1 MKVVIVGGH
10 FSPALSVIQNL
21 VNDEVYYFGRK
32 HVFEGDKAISFEYQE
47 ITKMGIPFFPLKTA
61 RLQRKFSRYTLPSFG
76 KLPVGFIQSFLL
88 LKKIKPDVVVS
99 FGGYLSIPVGFAAYA
114 LKIPLVIHEQTFD
127 AGFANKVLSRFAK
140 KICISWETSEKYFP
154 KEKIVLTGNPI
165 RKEILDKLEVY
176 KKNEKF
182 PLIYITGGSS
192 GSHII
197 NSVVAKTI
205 DKLYKKYVVFHQT
218 GDSQKYKDYD
228 QLLKIKENLSK
239 EHKENYLLE
248 KFLSPK
254 DSAVLIKSADL
265 VIGRSG
271 VNTVTELIYL
281 KKPAI
286 LIPITYS
293 QKNEQL
299 KNAEFMKD
307 FGLAEIIDE
316 KLLNEKVFLEKIE
329 HIFDNIKNYRTEKD
343 ILFEN
348 SAQKIVK
355 VLEDVSKKKTA

>member
-1 MKVVIVGGH
+1 MKIVIVGGH

-21 VNDEVYYFGRK
+21 GNNEIYYFGRK

-47 ITKMGIPFFPLKTA
+47 ITKLGIPFFALKTA
-61 RLQRKFSRYTLPSFG
+61 RLQRKFSRHTIPSFG
-76 KLPVGFIQSFLL
+76 KLPLGFLQSFLL

-127 AGFANKVLSRFAK
+127 AGFANKILSRFAK

-154 KEKIVLTGNPI
+154 KEKIILTGNPI
-165 RKEILDKLEVY
+165 RKEILENSEDLKMDNKL
-176 KKNEKF
+176 
-182 PLIYITGGSS
+182 PLIYITGGSA

-197 NSVVAKTI
+197 NSIVAKTVN
-205 DKLYKKYVVFHQT
+205 KLSKKYFVFHQT
-218 GDSQKYKDYD
+218 GDSQKFKDYD
-228 QLLKIKENLSK
+228 LLLKVKENLDK
-239 EHKENYLLE
+239 MCQKNYVLK

-254 DSAVLIKSADL
+254 DSAMLIKSADL

-271 VNTVTELIYL
+271 ANTVTELIYL

-299 KNAEFMKD
+299 KNAQFMKD
-307 FGLAEIIDE
+307 FGLAEIINE
-316 KLLNEKVFLEKIE
+316 NLLNEKVFLEKINY
-329 HIFDNIKNYRTEKD
+329 IFDNIKNYRAEKN